1 MSRAGN
7 GTISRRRRKK
17 VLRLAKG
24 FRSVRSKV
32 YRKAREAVH
41 KALSY
46 AYRDRK
52 TRKREFRRLWII
64 RINAAARA
72 EGMTYSDF
80 IYGLKKANIELDR
93 KVMSELA
100 VNNQESFKS
109 LVAAAK
115 AQLNAA

>member
-1 MSRAGN
+1 MSRAVN
-7 GTISRRRRKK
+7 GTLSRRRRKK
-17 VLRLAKG
+17 TLRLAKG

-32 YRKAREAVH
+32 YRKAREAIY

-52 TRKREFRRLWII
+52 TRKRNFRRLWIT
-64 RINAAARA
+64 RINAAVRA

-100 VNNQESFKS
+100 INNQESFKT
-109 LVAAAK
+109 LVETAK
-115 AQLNAA
+115 AQLKAA